1 MINLPYGLKG
11 ASKNAEFAQMQG
23 AGKICEQIWIFRGA
37 LKEKVFIVRNIGFIL
52 LFVILGFPALEIYSM
67 FLVAGYIGWWLLL
80 WLIVSAVFGWLLI
93 KEESLAVFGRLA
105 LTVQNGQSPFAAIWD
120 SGRTML
126 AGVLLIFPG
135 AISDVVALIL
145 LLLPNKADRSYP
157 RSMPDDGII
166 EGEVRVVEAEQIEL
180 KSKPKPH

>member
-1 MINLPYGLKG
+1 
-11 ASKNAEFAQMQG
+11 
-23 AGKICEQIWIFRGA
+23 
-37 LKEKVFIVRNIGFIL
+37 
-52 LFVILGFPALEIYSM
+52 M

-80 WLIVSAVFGWLLI
+80 SLIVSAVIGWILI

-135 AISDVVALIL
+135 VLSDVVALVL
-145 LLLPNKADRSYP
+145 LLLPNKADRINP
-157 RSMPDDGII
+157 RNMPNDGMSDDGII

-180 KSKPKPH
+180 KSKPH